1 MTSRATRDE
10 AARQQ
15 GLLAA
20 IGHRHAAAGDTGIAE
35 QGERAS
41 LGLQI
46 YRANAGALAE
56 RALGA
61 AFPTVHALIG
71 PDNFKQMAR
80 EHWRDAPPRR
90 GDIGAWGDGLAAW
103 LDAHAQLMQWPYL
116 ADCARLD
123 WLRHVC
129 ERAADAELDAVSLA
143 RLEAREPADV
153 KLLLRP
159 GSAVLG
165 STWPVASIF
174 DAHHSEPRNLDAAR
188 EALAQRRGEVVLVA
202 RHGWRCAVHRIDTS
216 TLAWTE
222 CLLNGATLAT
232 ALERAGPA
240 FDLTRWLTR
249 ALQEEWL
256 QGVVEV
262 DGDTEG

>member
-71 PDNFKQMAR
+71 PDNFKQMGG
-80 EHWRDAPPRR
+80 WS
-90 GDIGAWGDGLAAW
+90 GGLARRARPA
-103 LDAHAQLMQWPYL
+103 DAMAVSGGL
-116 ADCARLD
+116 
-123 WLRHVC
+123 
-129 ERAADAELDAVSLA
+129 RAA
-143 RLEAREPADV
+143 
-153 KLLLRP
+153 
-159 GSAVLG
+159 
-165 STWPVASIF
+165 
-174 DAHHSEPRNLDAAR
+174 
-188 EALAQRRGEVVLVA
+188 
-202 RHGWRCAVHRIDTS
+202 
-216 TLAWTE
+216 
-222 CLLNGATLAT
+222 
-232 ALERAGPA
+232 
-240 FDLTRWLTR
+240 
-249 ALQEEWL
+249 
-256 QGVVEV
+256 
-262 DGDTEG
+262 

>member
-1 MTSRATRDE
+1 
-10 AARQQ
+10 
-15 GLLAA
+15 
-20 IGHRHAAAGDTGIAE
+20 
-35 QGERAS
+35 
-41 LGLQI
+41 
-46 YRANAGALAE
+46 
-56 RALGA
+56 
-61 AFPTVHALIG
+61 
-71 PDNFKQMAR
+71 
-80 EHWRDAPPRR
+80 
-90 GDIGAWGDGLAAW
+90 
-103 LDAHAQLMQWPYL
+103 MQWPYL

-174 DAHHSEPRNLDAAR
+174 EAHHSEPRNLDAAR